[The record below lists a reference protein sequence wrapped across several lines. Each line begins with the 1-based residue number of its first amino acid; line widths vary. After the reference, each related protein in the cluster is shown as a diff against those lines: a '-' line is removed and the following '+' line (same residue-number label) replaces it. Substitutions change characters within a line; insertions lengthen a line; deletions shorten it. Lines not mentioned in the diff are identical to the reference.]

1 MSILT
6 KLNLPEVCTQSLS
19 AVALLTPAAR
29 TLRAT
34 AAEPELNLPNV
45 NSPPSH
51 DDAIMSATMLQIG
64 DQFDRFQIREH
75 LAQGGMADI
84 YRAYDLMNRRDV
96 VLKIPDQMLIGD
108 PAQYERFQRE
118 LEIINTLRH
127 PAILRGLGSGQYNR
141 IPYLATEFIQG
152 QSLRDLIATAAP
164 LSPDRA
170 VALTRQI
177 AEGLAYC
184 HDHEVVHRDLK
195 PENIMVTAD
204 DQPIIMDFGLA
215 LTHGGRRVTYANLS
229 ATAGT
234 PDYMAP
240 EQIEG
245 RRGDPRTDLYA
256 LGTLLYEMLAGQVP
270 FTADNNFA
278 VMQLHL
284 NGVAPR
290 LDRIRSDVSPQLA
303 AIVAKC
309 LQRRPDDRYPDLHAF
324 IDALDHPETAD
335 LSVLDQEAVTTAADI
350 PWYRSSEVKAIGI
363 ALAILIVIILLAV
376 VLQSARVQ

>member
-1 MSILT
+1 
-6 KLNLPEVCTQSLS
+6 
-19 AVALLTPAAR
+19 
-29 TLRAT
+29 
-34 AAEPELNLPNV
+34 
-45 NSPPSH
+45 
-51 DDAIMSATMLQIG
+51 MLQIG
-64 DQFDRFQIREH
+64 DQFDRFQIRAH

-84 YRAYDLMNRRDV
+84 YRAYDLMNRREV
-96 VLKIPDQMLIGD
+96 VLKIPDKMLIGD

-118 LEIINTLRH
+118 LEIINTLHH

-141 IPYLATEFIQG
+141 IPYLATEFVQG

-164 LSPDRA
+164 LPPDRA

-195 PENIMVTAD
+195 PENIIVAAD
-204 DQPIIMDFGLA
+204 GQPIIMDFGLA
-215 LTHGGRRVTYANLS
+215 LTQGGRRVTYANLS

-256 LGTLLYEMLAGQVP
+256 LGTLLYEMLAGHVP

-290 LDRIRSDVSPQLA
+290 LDRIRADVSPQLA
-303 AIVAKC
+303 AIVATC
-309 LQRRPDDRYPDLHAF
+309 LQRQPDDRYADLHAF
-324 IDALDHPETAD
+324 IAALDHPETAD
-335 LSVLDQEAVTTAADI
+335 LSVLDRAAVTTIAGI
-350 PWYRSSEVKAIGI
+350 PWYRSSAVQAVGI
-363 ALAILIVIILLAV
+363 ALAILIVIVLLAV